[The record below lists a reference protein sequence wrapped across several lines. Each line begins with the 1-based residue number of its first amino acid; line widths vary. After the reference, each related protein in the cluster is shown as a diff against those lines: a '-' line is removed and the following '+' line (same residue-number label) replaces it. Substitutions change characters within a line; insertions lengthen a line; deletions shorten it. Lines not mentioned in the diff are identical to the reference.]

1 MKEIAPG
8 VFYCGLHDRNRKLFD
23 QLVPLPQ
30 GTTYNSY
37 LVEGAEKRALIDTMY
52 EKLLGP
58 YCDMIAARGAKID
71 YIVSNHAEPDHS
83 GAIPTLLK
91 TYPEA
96 VVLCSPKCAENLVNM
111 LGVDPSRIRAVADG
125 EEVSLGGRTL
135 KFIMAPWVHWPDTMF
150 THLVEDN
157 FLFSCDYFGA
167 VEVRV
172 RIKRLLS
179 HKKSACGAYGSHRRG
194 DILSAAARTPPGLSA
209 CHSEGV

>member
-37 LVEGAEKRALIDTMY
+37 LVEGSEKCALIDTMY
-52 EKLLGP
+52 EKLLGS

-111 LGVDPSRIRAVADG
+111 LGADPSRIRAVA
-125 EEVSLGGRTL
+125 GR
-135 KFIMAPWVHWPDTMF
+135 
-150 THLVEDN
+150 
-157 FLFSCDYFGA
+157 
-167 VEVRV
+167 R
-172 RIKRLLS
+172 KRF
-179 HKKSACGAYGSHRRG
+179 R
-194 DILSAAARTPPGLSA
+194 SAAGRSNL
-209 CHSEGV
+209 